1 MGRRGGDFKTYFE
14 TYIRYSRVADEEQK
28 KGLRGYCL
36 FKLSEE
42 GDLIKDFWKPWSKV
56 FLSSVYVRGPWIY

>member
-28 KGLRGYCL
+28 KGLRGYCP
-36 FKLSEE
+36 FK
-42 GDLIKDFWKPWSKV
+42 FSKGGNLKKE
-56 FLSSVYVRGPWIY
+56 FGKL